1 MLLYQR
7 IMTKGELQYLAGFFD
22 GEGSVG
28 LYYSKSKK
36 AWKAQ
41 IEIVQVVTRR
51 VEKDFSDWAQHFDGN
66 VYIQK
71 RNGFQTTVRLTI
83 RSRHSLLHF
92 IDALVPYTKF
102 KTQQLRLIRNWLD
115 GKDYSY
121 RTAQLL
127 RTLKRPA

>member
-1 MLLYQR
+1 MLLYQSL
-7 IMTKGELQYLAGFFD
+7 MTKGELQYLAGFFD

-36 AWKAQ
+36 SWKAQ

-51 VEKDFSDWAQHFDGN
+51 VEKDLSDWAQYFDGN

-71 RNGFQTTVRLTI
+71 RNGFQTTVRLTV
-83 RSRHSLLHF
+83 RSRHALLKF
-92 IDALVPYTKF
+92 IDEILPFTKF
-102 KTQQLRLIRNWLD
+102 KSPQLRLVRNWLD